1 MARIEQVLGPVRG
14 FAQDYARESM
24 PGGFVWALLDLM
36 PNVVGANL
44 RSRNGWTTY
53 ATLPAGVTSINGGGA
68 YTTFSDGRFLVVVG
82 SDFNLYE
89 VSAGSVFNRGAA
101 CRMRQNGFAHRL
113 TLVLPNGTGAAAGK
127 LVSHAGTWTI
137 ANLPSTAAFG
147 KYGCTY
153 KDRVV
158 LAAPNTN
165 ETSVYFSKEGN
176 PTLPWVA
183 ESVIGTSLPITGIA
197 SLRNSILIFHEAMT
211 ERIRGD
217 IPPDPANTD
226 PTGNMLLEPFP
237 TRVGCADARSI
248 SYWKDS
254 VIWADERGV
263 HMTDGAATTNLT
275 EKGGMGLPWRS
286 IFDLGVTSICGD
298 CVGDF
303 YIVSLKVQ
311 IPAPL
316 NGLVPGAPIIPG
328 QPVASETN
336 ITLVCNI
343 PNRTW
348 TRYSNFPVRFFIP
361 THGADDRERLF
372 AGTDTS
378 AVIDVT
384 GALFPSFLSTST
396 GMDANGYG
404 FRPLIETPF
413 FPFASGR
420 ERVRSIYL
428 SYELDAVPGGSPFMG
443 VELADYLTS
452 EPVSQDYTLLN
463 YTCPQH
469 QGRKRFRVPIRR
481 EMEGIAFRFVVNDAF
496 RYFNFYGLE
505 AETWA
510 RSKSALSRV

>member
-1 MARIEQVLGPVRG
+1 MARIEQILGPVRG

-24 PGGFVWALLDLM
+24 PGGLVWTLLDLM

-53 ATLPAGVTSINGGGA
+53 ANLPPGVTGINGGGA
-68 YTTFSDGRFLVVVG
+68 FTTFSDGRYLLVVG

-89 VSAGSVFNRGAA
+89 ITPGSATNRGAA
-101 CRMRQNGFAHRL
+101 CRMRQNAFAHRQAMII
-113 TLVLPNGTGAAAGK
+113 PNGTGTAPGK
-127 LVSHAGTWTI
+127 MVTHAGSWTI
-137 ANLPSTAAFG
+137 ASLPSPAPYG

-165 ETSVYFSKEGN
+165 ETSVYFSKEG
-176 PTLPWVA
+176 LPMTWVV
-183 ESVIGTSLPITGIA
+183 ESVIGTSLPITGVA
-197 SLRNSILIFHEAMT
+197 SLRNAVLVFHEAMT

-248 SYWKDS
+248 SYWRDS
-254 VIWADERGV
+254 VVWADERGV

-286 IFDLGVTSICGD
+286 IFDLGVTSITGD

-303 YIVSLKVQ
+303 YIVTLRVNVG
-311 IPAPL
+311 APL
-316 NGLVPGAPIIPG
+316 NGFDPGADPIPG
-328 QPVASETN
+328 TSVNSEN
-336 ITLVCNI
+336 FITLVCNI
-343 PNRTW
+343 PARSW
-348 TRYSNFPVRFFIP
+348 TRYSNFPVQFYIP
-361 THGADDRERLF
+361 THGADDRERLY
-372 AGTDTS
+372 AGTDTQ
-378 AVIDVT
+378 AIADVT
-384 GALFPSFLSTST
+384 EALFPTYLSTST
-396 GMDANGYG
+396 GTDANGYA
-404 FRPLIETPF
+404 FRPVIETPWF
-413 FPFASGR
+413 AFASGR
-420 ERVRSIYL
+420 ERVRNIYP
-428 SYELDAVPGGSPFMG
+428 SYELDAIGAGQPYIG
-443 VELADYLTS
+443 VEIADFLTS
-452 EPVSQDYTLLN
+452 EPVSQNYSLLN
-463 YTCPQH
+463 YTCPKH
-469 QGRKRFRVPIRR
+469 LGLKRSRIPIRR
-481 EMEGIAFRFVVNDAF
+481 EMEGIAFRFVVNGAF